1 MSNLQTLIEG
11 YKKRT
16 RNHGVKRNEKSYKQC
31 LDFTH
36 AELVRLLDMYSGVL
50 EEDMTAR
57 LIRDS
62 IDHHIR
68 RYHGYSIEGSIGS
81 HYREVGV
88 VEKDSI
94 FEHIIPASSVRDMLI
109 EGRLTINQALNTPV
123 CLVKKSSDQILKDN
137 GLTKTSPD
145 NWRFFKRYS
154 VLNSQFTTFN
164 GKPLT
169 DLENWTLL
177 DHYKLFG
184 VQE

>member
-1 MSNLQTLIEG
+1 MSELQTLVEE

-36 AELVRLLDMYSGVL
+36 YELERLLSMYSGVL

-68 RYHGYSIEGSIGS
+68 RYHGYAIEGNIGS
-81 HYREVGV
+81 HYREIGV

-94 FEHIIPASSVRDMLI
+94 FEHVIPASSVRDMLI
-109 EGRLTINQALNTPV
+109 EGRLTINQSLNTPT
-123 CLVKKSSDQILKDN
+123 CLIKKSNDKILTNNGLVKS
-137 GLTKTSPD
+137 SPD
-145 NWRFFKRYS
+145 NWKFFKRYN
-154 VLNSQFTTFN
+154 VLNSTFTTFN
-164 GKPLT
+164 GKPINS
-169 DLENWTLL
+169 EWTLE
-177 DHYKLFG
+177 DHFKFFN
-184 VQE
+184 VV